1 MSLHSWCCLMNR
13 KVKFFKQCFYQN
25 SVQCQNLQQ
34 VFKVQSFSLDTGPQL
49 FCLSFIALLIM
60 LFEVSPEVDCSGV
73 SGCHCCHGNH
83 ATGSKQIS
91 KPFTLVNW
99 VLNNVSLYQKWL
111 VNVVIWRR
119 FVILIT
125 AVWFFK
131 GSVCVIKQ
139 SNRCV
144 WQTFYIHQWLFVLS
158 LTLSNGWHISVW
170 DSLRRWCWIRITLT
184 SSVRLECRT
193 VDC

>member
-1 MSLHSWCCLMNR
+1 VFLSE
-13 KVKFFKQCFYQN
+13 QCAVSKLTT
-25 SVQCQNLQQ
+25 SVQSA
-34 VFKVQSFSLDTGPQL
+34 VFQPWHRP
-49 FCLSFIALLIM
+49 LIHCSVDNM
-60 LFEVSPEVDCSGV
+60 LFEVSPEIDCSGV

-99 VLNNVSLYQKWL
+99 VLNNVSFYQKWL